1 MAEAA
6 HHTDRK
12 ARSAVFDR
20 FRVSSFVRVGA
31 AVAGIA
37 LAGLATAPAFATGDH
52 GHGPGK
58 GHGDPAGNN
67 GTVKVI
73 KHGNI
78 DEVPDNQPH
87 VGCTLDIEWYGFD
100 EGADI
105 VSKID
110 FELHAPT
117 LTGELTVDGPSE
129 VSVGGDAA
137 SGAGTDDGLDG
148 RETYTLAS
156 TGLAHPKQGFHVK
169 VTIHTPG
176 SIGNDTKTKVFWF
189 QNCAA
194 EEEPTPSPV
203 PSEEPSEPAASEE
216 PSDVPSE
223 GTAEPT
229 PVADEPEPAEESSSA
244 PVADSDVPTNIDA
257 GLAGESESPVPAMW
271 PLLAMLAGAAAA
283 GTALVV
289 VLRRRAAALVHKD

>member
-1 MAEAA
+1 M
-6 HHTDRK
+6 
-12 ARSAVFDR
+12 
-20 FRVSSFVRVGA
+20 SFVRTGA
-31 AVAGIA
+31 VVAGVA
-37 LAGLATAPAFATGDH
+37 LAGLAATPAFATGD
-52 GHGPGK
+52 
-58 GHGDPAGNN
+58 HGDPAGNN

-78 DEVPDNQPH
+78 DDVPNNEPH

-100 EGADI
+100 EGEDI
-105 VSKID
+105 VSEIS

-117 LTGELTVDGPSE
+117 DTGELTVDGPSS
-129 VSVGGDAA
+129 VPVGGDAA

-148 RETYTLAS
+148 RETYTLSA

-189 QNCAA
+189 QNCAV
-194 EEEPTPSPV
+194 EEEPSTSPS
-203 PSEEPSEPAASEE
+203 PSEEPTEPAASEE
-216 PSDVPSE
+216 PTD
-223 GTAEPT
+223 EPT
-229 PVADEPEPAEESSSA
+229 EATPVSDETEPAADESSAA

-257 GLAGESESPVPAMW
+257 GLAGDSESPVPAMW